1 MRGAGE
7 RSARKRVTAPRCEAV
22 TRKTTWLPRR
32 MLPMIGPRKAGKSPH
47 LACCVCCRHSKR
59 EARTRCASWAA
70 RWQPKDEVSSSLVAR
85 RNVMR
90 GQSPRWKSACACDG
104 RTTTAPPKRHEKI
117 AQGAVQGGRIRCTCR
132 KRFAGKVPGLRSRIR
147 LEADRRSMRQ
157 GRRNA
162 ATLAQQFSSD
172 QSGGRTWFLTMPISW
187 SFEARQRLPHG
198 YLIPCHRPE

>member
-1 MRGAGE
+1 MRGAGG
-7 RSARKRVTAPRCEAV
+7 RGARERVTAPRCEAV

-132 KRFAGKVPGLRSRIR
+132 KRFCEQRAR
-147 LEADRRSMRQ
+147 LKKSDRARGSIV
-157 GRRNA
+157 GRCVRDA
-162 ATLAQQFSSD
+162 KSLATLAQGF
-172 QSGGRTWFLTMPISW
+172 GRDYETSMIF
-187 SFEARQRLPHG
+187 
-198 YLIPCHRPE
+198 